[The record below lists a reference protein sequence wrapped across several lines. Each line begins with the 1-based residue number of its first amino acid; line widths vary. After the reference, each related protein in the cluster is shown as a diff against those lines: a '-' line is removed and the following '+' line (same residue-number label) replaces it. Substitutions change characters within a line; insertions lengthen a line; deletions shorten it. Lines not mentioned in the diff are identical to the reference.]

1 MLLFLYLYGSFL
13 YLYGSAKAIQGLHRS
28 LSYNIKHL
36 PLTTFVITAILLPVV
51 TRLQKELKQTKP
63 FTSLEEE
70 VLLNLA
76 RTAEH
81 VSTHFA
87 GVLKSAD
94 LTPTQYNAL
103 RILRGAGE
111 EGLTCGEIG
120 GRMVTRESDV
130 TRLLDRLEKRG
141 LITRERPE
149 TNRRVVIT
157 RITDVGLGLLAELDG
172 PVQEA
177 NRAAAGHLG
186 RTRLKALNELLE
198 ELRGN
203 GA

>member
-1 MLLFLYLYGSFL
+1 MT
-13 YLYGSAKAIQGLHRS
+13 K
-28 LSYNIKHL
+28 
-36 PLTTFVITAILLPVV
+36 
-51 TRLQKELKQTKP
+51 LQKELKQTKP
-63 FTSLEEE
+63 FASLEEE

-87 GVLKSAD
+87 GVLKRAD

-120 GRMVTRESDV
+120 ERMVTRESDI
-130 TRLLDRLEKRG
+130 TRLLDRLGKRG

-149 TNRRVVIT
+149 TNRRIVVA
-157 RITDVGLGLLAELDG
+157 RITDVGLSLLAELDG

-177 NRAAAGHLG
+177 NRAAASHLS
-186 RTRLKALNELLE
+186 RARLKTLNELLE

-203 GA
+203 GG

>member
-1 MLLFLYLYGSFL
+1 MT
-13 YLYGSAKAIQGLHRS
+13 K
-28 LSYNIKHL
+28 
-36 PLTTFVITAILLPVV
+36 
-51 TRLQKELKQTKP
+51 LQKELKQTKP
-63 FTSLEEE
+63 FASLEEE

-81 VSTHFA
+81 LSTRLTA
-87 GVLKSAD
+87 VLKRDD
-94 LTPTQYNAL
+94 LTITQYNAL

-120 GRMVTRESDV
+120 GRMVTRESDI

-149 TNRRVVIT
+149 MNRRVVVT
-157 RITDVGLGLLAELDG
+157 RITGEGLSLLAGLDG

-177 NRAAAGHLG
+177 NRAAAGHIG
-186 RTRLKALNELLE
+186 RARLKTLNELLE

>member
-1 MLLFLYLYGSFL
+1 
-13 YLYGSAKAIQGLHRS
+13 
-28 LSYNIKHL
+28 
-36 PLTTFVITAILLPVV
+36 VV
-51 TRLQKELKQTKP
+51 TKLQKELKQTKP

-81 VSTHFA
+81 VSARLA
-87 GVLKSAD
+87 GVLKRAD

-103 RILRGAGE
+103 RILRGAGQD
-111 EGLTCGEIG
+111 GLTCGEIG
-120 GRMVTRESDV
+120 GRMVTRESDI

-141 LITRERPE
+141 LIMRERPE
-149 TNRRVVIT
+149 TNRRVVVT
-157 RITDVGLGLLAELDG
+157 RITDEGLNVLAELDG

-186 RTRLKALNELLE
+186 RARLKTLNEMLE
-198 ELRGN
+198 DLRGN
-203 GA
+203 EV

>member
-1 MLLFLYLYGSFL
+1 M
-13 YLYGSAKAIQGLHRS
+13 
-28 LSYNIKHL
+28 
-36 PLTTFVITAILLPVV
+36 V
-51 TRLQKELKQTKP
+51 TKLQKELKQTKP
-63 FTSLEEE
+63 FASPEEE

-81 VSTHFA
+81 VSAHLA
-87 GVLKSAD
+87 GVLKRAD

-120 GRMVTRESDV
+120 ERMVTRESDI
-130 TRLLDRLEKRG
+130 TRLLDRLGKRG

-149 TNRRVVIT
+149 TNRRVVVT
-157 RITDVGLGLLAELDG
+157 RITQEGLSLLAELDG
-172 PVQEA
+172 PVQTA

-186 RTRLKALNELLE
+186 HARLKTLIELLE
-198 ELRGN
+198 ELRGTE
-203 GA
+203 A